1 MLHSFSDLLEYPG
14 ENKNPGHICM
24 LCVCALT
31 ATEYS
36 CGFVLGLGRAG
47 RAMVACYTVLDVHKK

>member
-1 MLHSFSDLLEYPG
+1 
-14 ENKNPGHICM
+14 M

-36 CGFVLGLGRAG
+36 CGFVLGWGRAG
-47 RAMVACYTVLDVHKK
+47 RAMVACYTVLDVNKK